1 MKKENKPFITGTI
14 IIINIVVFVICE
26 ILGSTLD
33 TQFMLEHGA
42 MYPENINKGEIYRL
56 LTSSFLHFG
65 FMHILNN
72 MFVLGASGTILEE
85 AIGHVKFFILY
96 IISGIGGS
104 LLSYVMMIKSGQY
117 AVSAGASGAIFGI
130 VAGLLWVV
138 IKNNGRYKTLTKKG
152 VLFMIILIVY
162 LGITTEGTDNWG
174 HIGGLISGFII
185 CILIYRKPKNID
197 FTDQNQYTDIND

>member
-96 IISGIGGS
+96 IISGIGE
-104 LLSYVMMIKSGQY
+104 
-117 AVSAGASGAIFGI
+117 
-130 VAGLLWVV
+130 
-138 IKNNGRYKTLTKKG
+138 
-152 VLFMIILIVY
+152 VY
-162 LGITTEGTDNWG
+162 Y
-174 HIGGLISGFII
+174 HM
-185 CILIYRKPKNID
+185 
-197 FTDQNQYTDIND
+197 